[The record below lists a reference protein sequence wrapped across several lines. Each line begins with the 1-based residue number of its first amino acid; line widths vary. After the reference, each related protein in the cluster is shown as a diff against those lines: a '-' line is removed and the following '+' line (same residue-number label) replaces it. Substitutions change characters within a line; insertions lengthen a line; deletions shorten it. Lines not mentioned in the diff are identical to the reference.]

1 MVRRR
6 GALDQYDDVG
16 RRSSD
21 EWARTMSVT
30 DRNEI
35 EAGGG
40 ARLLPFEG
48 DERLRI
54 PAGTEDDRVRAI
66 RRYWAMWPE
75 HRDAV
80 LERYDE
86 ALKRA
91 ADFRKR
97 YHSMP
102 PVAALQNVRRDD
114 PSLWAVLAASA
125 YFEIGG
131 GPLGVEMTDFGGNLG
146 PVYYRDVSRVAGATN
161 DELSNMPPVRVVFG
175 SFEDGQLD
183 IFVLV
188 AGESTGVTLESLRDR
203 FAAARA
209 LSNLLETAQSA
220 DLEVLRP
227 AYSTFASELWIWRK
241 KNSLDNARVNIDRL
255 GGILPILTSA
265 PMQIAIESMLV
276 DGNRWSHDPQKRPF
290 YGNKTGVFVSVG
302 DPTDSRVLSIEQQ
315 KASAE
320 MVLKLDDEHAQTFA
334 YLMANWMVQN
344 DGQAVTQRARV
355 HVNDLLDFRDLKR
368 KKRDFKPEQKRE
380 ERDRI
385 LRLSEMWMTVRERV
399 LVRGKKRKTKEV
411 NVISRLIDLA
421 IETDATGVGAPIP
434 LLLEGMP
441 TSSVP
446 YAFRYEPG
454 EWAKSYWADSQYVGS
469 IFRKVLSYDT
479 RVLAERM
486 AMRIA
491 LYLSFVRQR
500 RERTVR
506 DLLAG
511 AHIFIPTT
519 MPLRSREAFE
529 DALGRLRDDGI
540 TFGYEYVGGD
550 PPISG
555 KGWSA
560 RWLDSEI
567 SILSQPSPAEL
578 E

>member
-1 MVRRR
+1 MP
-6 GALDQYDDVG
+6 
-16 RRSSD
+16 
-21 EWARTMSVT
+21 VT
-30 DRNEI
+30 ERNRL
-35 EAGGG
+35 EAKGPGH
-40 ARLLPFEG
+40 LLPFEG
-48 DERLRI
+48 DERLQI

-80 LERYDE
+80 LEQYAE
-86 ALKRA
+86 AQKRA
-91 ADFRKR
+91 ADFLKR
-97 YHSMP
+97 YHGKP
-102 PVAALQNVRRDD
+102 PAAARTEIRRKD
-114 PSLWAVLAASA
+114 PSLWATLLARE
-125 YFEIGG
+125 YFEISG
-131 GPLGVEMTDFGGNLG
+131 GPLGVEMTDFDGNLG
-146 PVYYRDVSRVAGATN
+146 PVYHGEVKRIANASD
-161 DELSNMPPVRVVFG
+161 DELRAIPPVRVVYGYQG
-175 SFEDGQLD
+175 SLEDWHRDL
-183 IFVLV
+183 FVLI
-188 AGESTGVTLESLRDR
+188 AGEPTGITLVNLRDR
-203 FAAARA
+203 FEAARK
-209 LSNLLETAQSA
+209 LSDLLETLQSA
-220 DLEVLRP
+220 DLEVLRSTYRAF
-227 AYSTFASELWIWRK
+227 AYEFWTWRE
-241 KNSLDNARVNIDRL
+241 KNSLDKTRVDINRL
-255 GGILPILTSA
+255 SGILPMFVNA

-276 DGNRWSHDPQKRPF
+276 DKNLWSLDPQKPPF
-290 YGNKTGVFVSVG
+290 YGDKAGVFVSVG
-302 DPTDSRVLSIEQQ
+302 DPSSSRALSIEQQ

-334 YLMANWMVQN
+334 FLMANWMVQN

-355 HVNDLLDFRDLKR
+355 HVNDLLDFRELKR

-399 LVRGKKRKTKEV
+399 PMRGKKRKTKEV

-441 TSSVP
+441 TSSIP

-454 EWAKSYWADSQYVGS
+454 EWATSYWADSQYVGS
-469 IFRKVLSYDT
+469 IFRKVLSYNT

-486 AMRIA
+486 AMRVA

-506 DLLAG
+506 ALLAG
-511 AHIFIPTT
+511 AHISIPTVN
-519 MPLRSREAFE
+519 PLRSREAFD

-540 TFGYEYVGGD
+540 IFGYEYVGSL
-550 PPISG
+550 PPSSG
-555 KGWSA
+555 KGWNT

-567 SILSQPSPAEL
+567 SILSQPSTLEL